1 MWALP
6 VFIIFV
12 LILFVTGVKVLQEW
26 DRGVVL
32 RLGRARPG
40 IQGPGLIWLIPFGID
55 RMIKVDTRQITMQIT
70 PQEIITRDNVS
81 SRVTAVC
88 IFRVVDPGKA
98 ITQSVDYLFQTNQ
111 LAQTSLRSVL
121 GQHSLDELLSSREKI
136 NEQLQVVID
145 EQTEAFGVKVGVVEL
160 KDVEIPV
167 DMQRAMAKEA
177 EAERERRAKIIN
189 ANGEFQAAEV
199 LTKAAETM
207 SQNPTTLQLRYLQ
220 TLLEIGANNNTTT
233 LFPIPIDMLSAF
245 QNKHGF
251 GVEVHG
257 GSTS

>member
-6 VFIIFV
+6 VFVIFL

-251 GVEVHG
+251 GVEVHRNDA
-257 GSTS
+257 S